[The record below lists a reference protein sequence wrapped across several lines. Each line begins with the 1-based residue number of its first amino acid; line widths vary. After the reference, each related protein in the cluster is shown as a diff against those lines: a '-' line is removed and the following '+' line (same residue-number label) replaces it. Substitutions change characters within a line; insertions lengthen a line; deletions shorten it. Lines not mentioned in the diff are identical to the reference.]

1 MRDMRKSLLMLA
13 FVLTGLAVQAQDC
26 GPYAFRSYN
35 ISDSAGVR
43 GTGLD
48 TFALSQDYPKAMP
61 AKPAAG
67 YPWEKSDF
75 RAGAG
80 GYMRQ
85 VLDYCFEGMDS
96 AKWVAQNN
104 KVRTWYHAPWL
115 DYGYMGREFSH
126 GLRMDRTSFPG
137 DLFSKQKNKHRNY
150 SITYYNA
157 EAAYTIGQVWCNPN
171 KPDPTKANFPVGSV
185 WFKLVFT
192 TADTAEV
199 PSLLNAVEW
208 EAFVETGADQP
219 MDPKRPRKLRLIAVD
234 FGVRSAAKEAVNGW
248 VFGSYIF
255 EGHKRGQALADKFV
269 PVGLQWG
276 NDPGLTPQK
285 VIGGAPIAE
294 SWINTNIW
302 NESNPSSLV
311 QKIGWGYR
319 LQSVVGD
326 HASSMMSMHMT
337 AGWPPA
343 LAVAPKGTAPDSI
356 LRWHRNIGHG
366 TAFESGQVSLDFCL
380 ELVDGMRNH
389 AIANG
394 DSVLGAEY
402 KTIMADIL
410 GFVPKDPAAEDDTQ
424 VLQFEVK
431 EGLKDS
437 RNLFV
442 FIGFIFLVLVLGGLL
457 AYNFLKK

>member
-1 MRDMRKSLLMLA
+1 MRDMRKSLLLLAAMLMCW
-13 FVLTGLAVQAQDC
+13 AVQAQDC
-26 GPYAFRSYN
+26 GPFAFRSYN
-35 ISDSAGVR
+35 VLDSSVAS
-43 GTGLD
+43 GTGLEP
-48 TFALSQDYPKAMP
+48 FSLSQDYPKELP

-104 KVRTWYHAPWL
+104 TVRKWYHAPWL
-115 DYGYMGREFSH
+115 DYGYMGREYVH

-137 DLFSKQKNKHRNY
+137 DLFSKQQTKQRNY

-157 EAAYTIGQVWCNPN
+157 EAAYTIGQVWCDPKN
-171 KPDPTKANFPVGSV
+171 PDPKKANFPVGSV
-185 WFKLVFT
+185 WFKLIFT
-192 TADTAEV
+192 TADTSEV
-199 PSLLNAVEW
+199 PSLINAVEW

-219 MDPKRPRKLRLIAVD
+219 LDPKRLRKLRLIQVD
-234 FGVRSAAKEAVNGW
+234 FGVRTAAREAVNGW

-255 EGHKRGQALADKFV
+255 EGHKRGNLLQDKLV

-285 VIGGAPIAE
+285 VIAGAPIGE

-302 NESNPSSLV
+302 NESNPQSLV

-319 LQSVVGD
+319 LQGPVGD
-326 HASSMMSMHMT
+326 HFSSMMSSHMT

-343 LAVAPKGTAPDSI
+343 LAVPAKGTPPDSM
-356 LRWHRNIGHG
+356 LKWHRNIGHG
-366 TAFESGQVSLDFCL
+366 TPFEPGQVSLDFCL

-394 DSVLGAEY
+394 DTVMGAEY
-402 KTIMADIL
+402 KGIMANIL
-410 GFVPKDPAAEDDTQ
+410 GFVPRDPAAEDEAE
-424 VLQFEVK
+424 VLDLEVE
-431 EGLKDS
+431 EGLVG
-437 RNLFV
+437 RNLYV
-442 FIGFIFLVLVLGGLL
+442 FIGFLLLVGVLVALL
-457 AYNFLKK
+457 VMNFLKK